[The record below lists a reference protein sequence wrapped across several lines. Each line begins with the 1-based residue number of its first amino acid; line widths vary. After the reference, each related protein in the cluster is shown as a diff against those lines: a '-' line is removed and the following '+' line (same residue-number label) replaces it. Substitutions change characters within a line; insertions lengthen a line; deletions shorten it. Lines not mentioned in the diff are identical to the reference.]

1 MNSKP
6 ETRNPKLLYTVF
18 DHTADL
24 GLEIYGADAS
34 ELFENAV
41 RAVFDMMIDSSAT
54 VDTIG
59 TRHFAVEGSDWE
71 DLLVNFLREIL
82 FMFNGEGFV
91 PGECV
96 ISEIDDRHVA
106 GHVAGEPFNPEKHP
120 VSMEIKAVTYHR
132 IAVRRPGRG
141 WQGRVIFDV

>member
-1 MNSKP
+1 MDSKP
-6 ETRNPKLLYTVF
+6 ETRNPKLKYTVF

-24 GLEIYGADAS
+24 GLEIYGADAAD
-34 ELFENAV
+34 LFANAV
-41 RAVFDMMIDSSAT
+41 RAVVEMMIGSAT
-54 VDTIG
+54 VDTVE

-96 ISEIDDRHVA
+96 ISEIDDRHAA
-106 GHVAGEPFNPEKHP
+106 GHVAGEPFNPAKHQ

-132 IAVRRPGRG
+132 IAVRRTGRG